1 MLLLVILL
9 CIAMACAVGNT
20 SISCWTA
27 LQVVDTKR
35 SSYRPNF
42 STKSNGNHQPSQI
55 SLAHTHREHNSTA
68 HTNQRQPSKSEP
80 WNHNLD
86 ASSLPAGALHTDAH
100 TLYNLQTLSTRHS
113 TLATA
118 DLIFQPINEATD
130 YTPNKLSG
138 NKFRA
143 DRWNHINQCL
153 KAVSGSHPQ

>member
-1 MLLLVILL
+1 MLLLVMLL
-9 CIAMACAVGNT
+9 CIAMVCAVGHT
-20 SISCWTA
+20 SIWCWTA
-27 LQVVDTKR
+27 LQLVDTNC

-42 STKSNGNHQPSQI
+42 STKSNGNHQPIRVSW
-55 SLAHTHREHNSTA
+55 AHRKHNTA

-80 WNHNLD
+80 WNHSLD
-86 ASSLPAGALHTDAH
+86 ASSLPAGTLHTDAH
-100 TLYNLQTLSTRHS
+100 TLQSVDTLHTRHS
-113 TLATA
+113 TLATV

-153 KAVSGSHPQ
+153 KAVSGSSSSNPQ